1 MDHWILIRRSLRRP
15 MPMPGLG
22 NPFSC
27 ALLAV
32 TLSIP
37 SISAAGVA
45 EGSPAQPPARPEAA
59 TVGVNQNSRDRVL
72 LRDIT
77 SIEGVRTN
85 SLVGYGLVVG
95 LNGTGDRRQT
105 FFTTQTLANIMQR
118 MGVQIP
124 AGAVRVNN
132 VAAVFVTGSLPAFA
146 RSGTAIDVAVSS
158 IGDAK
163 SLEGGVLLLTPLQGP
178 DGQVYASAQ
187 GPLTLGGY
195 SAGGG
200 GNTKQVNHPTVGQI
214 SNGAM
219 VERDTAFDLSRLT
232 TVSFMLHDSDFTASH
247 DVAEVIDK
255 EFGRHLATAVDS
267 RRIDVSVS
275 LAGAVP
281 VPELISRVQNL
292 AIYFHPRAKIVISER
307 TGTIVLGGDVK
318 LSAVSV
324 LHGNLTI
331 DIATSLSVSQP
342 LPYSKGETT
351 VIPDINTQAREGPV
365 NKIQLP
371 DGSRVEDL
379 VSGLH
384 EMGATARDVVAIL
397 QAIKAA
403 GGLRAELEII

>member
-1 MDHWILIRRSLRRP
+1 MDLRFLIVCGLPRTSWCRGISL
-15 MPMPGLG
+15 
-22 NPFSC
+22 
-27 ALLAV
+27 LLALTACTFPV
-32 TLSIP
+32 
-37 SISAAGVA
+37 SAKEA
-45 EGSPAQPPARPEAA
+45 PATPVQNHPQA
-59 TVGVNQNSRDRVL
+59 TGNAPHAVDRVL

-77 SIEGVRTN
+77 TIEGVRSN
-85 SLVGYGLVVG
+85 PLVGYGLVVG

-124 AGAVRVNN
+124 ASAVRVNN

-146 RSGTAIDVAVSS
+146 RPGTSLDVAVSS
-158 IGDAK
+158 VGDAK
-163 SLEGGVLLLTPLQGP
+163 SLEGGILLLTPLQGP
-178 DGQVYASAQ
+178 DGKVYASAQ

-195 SAGGG
+195 SAGAT

-214 SNGAM
+214 TNGGT
-219 VERDTAFDLSRLT
+219 VERDAAVDLSRMNTL
-232 TVSFMLHDSDFTASH
+232 SFMLQDPDFTASR
-247 DVAEVIDK
+247 DVAEAIDN
-255 EFGRHLATAVDS
+255 EFGRHLATAIDS

-275 LAGAVP
+275 LAGAIP
-281 VPELISRVQNL
+281 TPELISRVERL
-292 AIYFHPRAKIVISER
+292 TIAFHPRARVVINER

-331 DIATSLSVSQP
+331 DVVTTLDVSQP
-342 LPYSKGETT
+342 QPFSKGETT
-351 VIPDINTQAREGPV
+351 VVPDIGVQAKEGPV
-365 NKIQLP
+365 GKLQLP
-371 DGSRVEDL
+371 EGSRVEDL

-403 GGLRAELEII
+403 GGLRAELEVL